1 MFLLKRAL
9 ILCGFLMAFGVAS
22 ADRSS
27 ISDQDVAKMII
38 YQSISSYPGN
48 CPCPYNRASN
58 GSKCG
63 KRSAY
68 SRGGGYNPICYEKD
82 VTQQM
87 IRDFRRGR

>member
-9 ILCGFLMAFGVAS
+9 IICSFLIPAGVGY

-27 ISDQDVAKMII
+27 MSDQDVAKAII

-58 GSKCG
+58 GSRCG

-68 SRGGGYNPICYEKD
+68 SRGGGYNPICYERD

-87 IRDFRRGR
+87 IRDFRRGK

>member
-1 MFLLKRAL
+1 MILLKRAL
-9 ILCGFLMAFGVAS
+9 VICVFFMSSWGWP

-27 ISDQDVAKMII
+27 MSDQDVARMII

-58 GSKCG
+58 GSRCG

-68 SRGGGYNPICYEKD
+68 SRGGGYNPICYERD

-87 IRDFRRGR
+87 IRDFRRGK